1 MAHTRSRS
9 HQHAA
14 HWLALA
20 TAALPLAAQAQT
32 PAATLPEMTVNAA
45 SDGAYKVNAVSSP
58 KATQPLLNTPQTVSV
73 IPKELFKEQ
82 GAASLMDALRNTP
95 GITMQLG
102 ENGATSAGD
111 TFQLRGFSA
120 QSSMFVDGVR
130 DLGAVTRDTFN
141 IEQVEVVKGPA
152 GADIGRGASAGY
164 INLVSKLPSRTD
176 AISAEASLNTAGAS
190 RITGDLNKAF
200 GASSAVRLNVMAQGG
215 DVQKRDRVENT
226 SLGFAPS
233 LAFGLGTPTRLYL
246 YSQHIRQDNVPDG
259 GIPTIGMAGFYNANA
274 SLQGGGKVNEKNYYG
289 SASDQEKVH
298 ADMVTVKIEHDMADG
313 MKLSNIARYGK
324 TSMDRIMTGV
334 NTLAAPSANPA
345 SWTVSRTRQR
355 VDQDNEILANQT
367 NLSASFATGP
377 LKHSL
382 AAGLEFLYEKQ
393 NTRSFSTTGKTVTAA
408 NLYNP
413 NPNDALPDPYP
424 TGAYTRGSTLT
435 AGAYLFDT
443 VEITPQWQ
451 VSGGVRFDR
460 YRTETDSATATQ
472 NSTTGAVTALT
483 PSSLSKS
490 DLLTSWKLG
499 ALYKPAA
506 NGSVYLAYA
515 NSQTPPGGANFSLS
529 SSANS
534 TSNPNMD
541 AQDTSNV
548 ELGTKWDVLGGKL
561 GLSAAL
567 YRTEHKNELAVLD
580 SLSNTYAQMGK
591 RTVEGIELGAIGQL
605 SKDWQISA
613 GLATMKTKVKAGST
627 GNNAAGAA
635 ARWSPELTA
644 TLWSSYAVNSALTIG
659 GGVRY
664 VSKQKRVVD
673 PAANLAVSNMPTI
686 PSYWVADAMVDYKVS
701 KNVSLRLNVYN
712 LFDEDYISTMNN
724 SGARLTLGAPRSA
737 MLSANVQF

>member
-215 DVQKRDRVENT
+215 DVQNRDRVENT

-274 SLQGGGKVNEKNYYG
+274 SLQGGSKVNEKNYYG

-298 ADMVTVKIEHDMADG
+298 ADMVTVKIEHDMAEG

-451 VSGGVRFDR
+451 VSGGLRFDR

-541 AQDTSNV
+541 TQDTSNV

-724 SGARLTLGAPRSA
+724 SGARMTLGAPRSA

>member
-1 MAHTRSRS
+1 MAYPRSRT
-9 HQHAA
+9 HQHAV

-20 TAALPLAAQAQT
+20 SAALPLAAQAQT
-32 PAATLPEMTVNAA
+32 PTTLPEMTINAS
-45 SDGAYKVNAVSSP
+45 SDSGYKVDAVSSP

-73 IPKELFKEQ
+73 ISKELFKEQ
-82 GAASLMDALRNTP
+82 GASSLMEALRNTP
-95 GITMQLG
+95 GITLQLG

-111 TFQLRGFSA
+111 TFQLRGFST
-120 QSSMFVDGVR
+120 QSSMFIDGVR

-176 AISAEASLNTAGAS
+176 AISAEASINTAGAS
-190 RITGDLNKAF
+190 RLTGDLNKAF
-200 GASSAVRLNVMAQGG
+200 GTSSAVRLNVMAQGG
-215 DVQKRDRVENT
+215 DVQNRDRVENT

-274 SLQGGGKVNEKNYYG
+274 SLQGGAKVNEKNYYG

-298 ADMVTVKIEHDMADG
+298 ADMVTVKIEHDMAEG

-334 NTLAAPSANPA
+334 YTLAAPSANPA
-345 SWTVSRTRQR
+345 SWTVSRLRQR

-393 NTRSFSTTGKTVTAA
+393 NTRSFSATGKTVTAA

-424 TGAYTRGSTLT
+424 TGAYVRGSTLT

-499 ALYKPAA
+499 ALYKPAT
-506 NGSVYLAYA
+506 NGSVYLAYGT
-515 NSQTPPGGANFSLS
+515 SQTPPGGANFSLS

-541 AQDTSNV
+541 TQDTRNM
-548 ELGTKWDVLGGKL
+548 ELGTKWDVLSGKL
-561 GLSAAL
+561 GLTAAL

-591 RTVEGIELGAIGQL
+591 RTVEGIELGAVGQL
-605 SKDWQISA
+605 TQDWQISA

-644 TLWSSYAVNSALTIG
+644 TLWSSYHLNDALTLG

-673 PAANLAVSNMPTI
+673 PAANLAVSNMPNI

-701 KNVSLRLNVYN
+701 KHVSLRLNVYN
-712 LFDEDYISTMNN
+712 LFDEDYISTLNN
-724 SGARLTLGAPRSA
+724 SGARATLGTPRSA

>member
-1 MAHTRSRS
+1 MAYPRSRT
-9 HQHAA
+9 HQHAV

-20 TAALPLAAQAQT
+20 SAALPLAAQAQT
-32 PAATLPEMTVNAA
+32 PTTLPEMTINAS
-45 SDGAYKVNAVSSP
+45 SDSGYKVDAVSSP

-73 IPKELFKEQ
+73 ISKELFKEQ
-82 GAASLMDALRNTP
+82 GASSLMEALRNTP
-95 GITMQLG
+95 GITLQLG

-111 TFQLRGFSA
+111 TFQLRGFST
-120 QSSMFVDGVR
+120 QSSMFIDGVR

-176 AISAEASLNTAGAS
+176 AISAEASINTAGAS
-190 RITGDLNKAF
+190 RLTGDLNKAF

-215 DVQKRDRVENT
+215 DVQNRDRVENT

-259 GIPTIGMAGFYNANA
+259 GIPTIGMEGFYNANA
-274 SLQGGGKVNEKNYYG
+274 SLQGGAKVNEKNYYG
-289 SASDQEKVH
+289 SARDQEKVH
-298 ADMVTVKIEHDMADG
+298 ADMVTVKIEHDMGEG

-324 TSMDRIMTGV
+324 TSMDRIMTGI

-443 VEITPQWQ
+443 IEITPQWQ

-499 ALYKPAA
+499 ALYKPAT
-506 NGSVYLAYA
+506 NGSVYLAYGT
-515 NSQTPPGGANFSLS
+515 SQTPPGGANFSLS

-541 AQDTSNV
+541 TQDTRNM
-548 ELGTKWDVLGGKL
+548 ELGTKWDVLSGKL
-561 GLSAAL
+561 GLTAAL

-591 RTVEGIELGAIGQL
+591 RTVEGIELGAVGQL
-605 SKDWQISA
+605 TQDWQISA

-644 TLWSSYAVNSALTIG
+644 TLWSSYHLNDALTIG

-673 PAANLAVSNMPTI
+673 PAANLAASNMPNI
-686 PSYWVADAMVDYKVS
+686 PSYWVADAMVDYQVS
-701 KNVSLRLNVYN
+701 KHVSLRLNVYN
-712 LFDEDYISTMNN
+712 LFDEDYISTLNN
-724 SGARLTLGAPRSA
+724 SGARATLGTPRSA

>member
-215 DVQKRDRVENT
+215 DVQNRDRVENT

-724 SGARLTLGAPRSA
+724 SGARVTLGAPRSA

>member
-215 DVQKRDRVENT
+215 DVQNRDRVENT

-541 AQDTSNV
+541 TQDTSNF

-724 SGARLTLGAPRSA
+724 SGARMTLGAPRSA

>member
-1 MAHTRSRS
+1 MAHTRSRT
-9 HQHAA
+9 HQHAV

-20 TAALPLAAQAQT
+20 SAALPLAAQAQT
-32 PAATLPEMTVNAA
+32 PTTLPEMTINAS
-45 SDGAYKVNAVSSP
+45 SDSGYKVDTVSSP

-82 GAASLMDALRNTP
+82 GATSLMEALRNTP

-120 QSSMFVDGVR
+120 QNAMLIDGVR
-130 DLGAVTRDTFN
+130 DLGAITRDTFN
-141 IEQVEVVKGPA
+141 LEQVEVVKGPA

-215 DVQKRDRVENT
+215 DVQNRDRVENT

-259 GIPTIGMAGFYNANA
+259 GIPTIGMEGFYNADA
-274 SLQGGGKVNEKNYYG
+274 RLQGGGKVNEKNYYG
-289 SASDQEKVH
+289 SANDQEKVH
-298 ADMVTVKIEHDMADG
+298 ADMVTVKIEHDMGEG

-334 NTLAAPSANPA
+334 YTLAAPSANPA
-345 SWTVSRTRQR
+345 SWTVSRLRQR

-393 NTRSFSTTGKTVTAA
+393 NTLSFSSTGKTVTAA

-413 NPNDALPDPYP
+413 NANDALPDPYP
-424 TGAYTRGSTLT
+424 TGAYVRGSTLT

-443 VEITPQWQ
+443 IELTPQWQ

-472 NSTTGAVTALT
+472 NSTTGVVTALT

-490 DLLTSWKLG
+490 ELLTSWKLG

-515 NSQTPPGGANFSLS
+515 NAQTPPGGANFSLS

-541 AQDTSNV
+541 TQDTSNM

-591 RTVEGIELGAIGQL
+591 RTVEGIELGAVGQL
-605 SKDWQISA
+605 TKDWQISA
-613 GLATMKTKVKAGST
+613 GLATMKTKVKSGST

-673 PAANLAVSNMPTI
+673 PATNLAASNMPNI
-686 PSYWVADAMVDYKVS
+686 PAYWVADAMVDYKVS

-712 LFDEDYISTMNN
+712 LFDEDYISTLNN
-724 SGARLTLGAPRSA
+724 SGARATLGAPRSA